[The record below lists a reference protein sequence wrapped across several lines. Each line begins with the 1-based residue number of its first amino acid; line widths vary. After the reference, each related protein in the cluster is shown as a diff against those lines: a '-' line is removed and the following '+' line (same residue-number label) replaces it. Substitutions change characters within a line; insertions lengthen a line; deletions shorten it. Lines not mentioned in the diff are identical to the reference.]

1 MNLNPIS
8 QTAAFDSVTQIG
20 RQIAKRKFEDAFW
33 RKTAID
39 VLVQALE
46 VLPVGPQFSKAREYL
61 HAIQEYDEL
70 EERGWDALDLVRRPE
85 FLLSPSMAYRL
96 ARKDEPVKAISFE
109 ILEKLSRGFGVAVE
123 DLWTWEASG

>member
-1 MNLNPIS
+1 MTP
-8 QTAAFDSVTQIG
+8 
-20 RQIAKRKFEDAFW
+20 
-33 RKTAID
+33 
-39 VLVQALE
+39 
-46 VLPVGPQFSKAREYL
+46 RE
-61 HAIQEYDEL
+61 APIQEGTQEMRGARRLRVPELL